1 MPWNK
6 VKICSTKQ
14 ECCFCCTNLSHV
26 ITGVGFPV
34 TLANK
39 RNVPFSGT
47 LSSSNRSRNRGGSSL
62 SNGNSVIE
70 TSKLVTSVSVS
81 GFKTNTFYRK
91 WKYLW
96 FSSVVCYKKKEC
108 RSATETY
115 LTLQHLLTAQHNY
128 LKVSVS
134 SLLKVYIDHRP
145 EKRWFCS
152 LLQHKFGK
160 ISQVHS
166 TASNLIGLRCCILQK
181 HKT

>member
-1 MPWNK
+1 M
-6 VKICSTKQ
+6 
-14 ECCFCCTNLSHV
+14 

-91 WKYLW
+91 SKYFMVFISCLLQEERTQKCDTDL
-96 FSSVVCYKKKEC
+96 SDTSVVTD
-108 RSATETY
+108 STT
-115 LTLQHLLTAQHNY
+115 QLLESF
-128 LKVSVS
+128 SVFTS
-134 SLLKVYIDHRP
+134 
-145 EKRWFCS
+145 
-152 LLQHKFGK
+152 
-160 ISQVHS
+160 
-166 TASNLIGLRCCILQK
+166 
-181 HKT
+181 